1 MTVSKHSEDGM
12 DVIAG
17 LSPAM
22 RPCKR
27 SEENRTVNGV
37 RELTAVSP
45 IVFRLTSKR
54 RARRRLSELL
64 SFPCTQVTLFNCFL
78 QQVPILPYSKLP

>member
-1 MTVSKHSEDGM
+1 MFAIWDYRDNWVSVTVSKHSEDG
-12 DVIAG
+12 VAG

-45 IVFRLTSKR
+45 IVF
-54 RARRRLSELL
+54 
-64 SFPCTQVTLFNCFL
+64 
-78 QQVPILPYSKLP
+78 